1 MRTKQTKKLK
11 IKILKI
17 GAKRTKAKL
26 PQYKARN
33 KLAQEKGKSFIKCLN
48 MSSLNKSRNVVE
60 NSPLPEDSLNTKQ
73 LLLQCNLKRRKK
85 KAADEGAEHSMDL
98 SFQSD
103 GSAEAQLTKDT
114 NKKHHNDVSK
124 QKTIGSPVI
133 VEALSEDLSSLSIP
147 ELFKQQ
153 GQLTR
158 TKNDVFNSSHLHIS
172 NLKSDASVI
181 VAESL
186 NSSSSYSQINDTNI
200 VSPSKNDRKLPE
212 DKKQLQSNDCDML
225 TNPEKHLALSG
236 EAKKSDVCEGNSS
249 SVVNNIQD
257 NTFKMEASSY
267 KETPLADQ
275 QPIRFYCL
283 QNKVAVVLS
292 KDARFC
298 FTGKLIV
305 QVIYGAIEV
314 YGYVI
319 TTQNNPIEIYSPR
332 GYSNVSI
339 KASEKFSQ
347 NVESDIWVFLSK
359 EGIDQNQENK
369 LVDEVKQIKPGMTIV
384 LLSNLENKLTRFLHV
399 FYPFKLFPEI
409 KSVPYHSWIDTRRA
423 ERILQSNLYV
433 DNECKEIIVDPRVAQ
448 EVADKIL
455 TRWNANEWSC
465 TLIAGGKSVGKST
478 TMRYL
483 INGLLPV
490 SKMVVLFDVD
500 PGQTECTP
508 AGCISYSLIEQ
519 PLMGPNFTH
528 LKTPAFQVYI
538 GDVNVTRCIT
548 RYIEAMKMLFDKLSS
563 CPVLSRL
570 PIVINTMGFSQG
582 IGWDIILFTIKLIRP
597 SFVVQIMSE
606 KPKNNYIEYLS
617 KQVVNRQQVSW
628 PTWSTNVMKSNLPC
642 DHELFVVR
650 SHAESKSAPGYE
662 TWNMEPYQQRELVMI
677 SYLSEIVQN
686 SADSA
691 TRYDSLSLSINQA
704 VPYVTPFASLCISI
718 PQVSV
723 SPSHV
728 LNVVNGN
735 IVALCGI
742 DVNNNELRADQA
754 MAGPRILN
762 RSPLCACYGFGIIRG
777 IDMERQQIFINT
789 PLPVSTMQYVNCLMG
804 CIPVPVALLQTNQF
818 KNVPYTGGNDV
829 SPMSREHRRGYFR
842 MRY

>member
-1 MRTKQTKKLK
+1 
-11 IKILKI
+11 
-17 GAKRTKAKL
+17 
-26 PQYKARN
+26 
-33 KLAQEKGKSFIKCLN
+33 
-48 MSSLNKSRNVVE
+48 MSSFNRSRNAVE
-60 NSPLPEDSLNTKQ
+60 NSSLPEDSLNRKQ
-73 LLLQCNLKRRKK
+73 LLLQCNLIRSKK
-85 KAADEGAEHSMDL
+85 KPADVKGAQHSMDL

-103 GSAEAQLTKDT
+103 GSAEAQLTTDT

-124 QKTIGSPVI
+124 QNTIGPPVI
-133 VEALSEDLSSLSIP
+133 VDALSEDFSLLSIP
-147 ELFKQQ
+147 EIFKRQ
-153 GQLTR
+153 GELAR
-158 TKNDVFNSSHLHIS
+158 TKNNVYNSSRLHIS
-172 NLKSDASVI
+172 NMGSEASVI

-186 NSSSSYSQINDTNI
+186 NSNSSYSQRKDTNV
-200 VSPSKNDRKLPE
+200 VSPSKNNCKLPN
-212 DKKQLQSNDCDML
+212 DKKQLQSNDCNTL
-225 TNPEKHLALSG
+225 TNPKKHSALVG
-236 EAKKSDVCEGNSS
+236 KAKKSDVCEGNSG

-257 NTFKMEASSY
+257 NSFKIGASSRN
-267 KETPLADQ
+267 ETLLIDQ

-283 QNKVAVVLS
+283 QNKVAVVMS

-332 GYSNVSI
+332 GYSNVSM

-409 KSVPYHSWIDTRRA
+409 KSVPYHSWIDTKRA

-433 DNECKEIIVDPRVAQ
+433 DNQACKEIIVDPRVAQ

-465 TLIAGGKSVGKST
+465 TLIAGGKGVGKST

-483 INGLLPV
+483 INSLLPV
-490 SKMVVLFDVD
+490 SKIVVLLDVD

-508 AGCISYSLIEQ
+508 AGCISYSLIEK

-538 GDVNVTRCIT
+538 GDVNVSRCIT
-548 RYIEAMKMLFDKLSS
+548 RYIEGIKMLVDKLSS

-582 IGWDIILFTIKLIRP
+582 IGWDIILFTIKLTRP

-628 PTWSTNVMKSNLPC
+628 PTWSTNVTKWNQPC

-650 SHAESKSAPGYE
+650 SHAESKSVPGYE
-662 TWNMEPYQQRELVMI
+662 TWNIEPYQQRELVMI

-691 TRYDSLSLSINQA
+691 TRYDSLSLSINEV

-718 PQVSV
+718 PQASV

-728 LNVVNGN
+728 LNVINGN

-742 DVNNNELRADQA
+742 DVNNNELQADQI
-754 MAGPRILN
+754 MAGPRVLN

-777 IDMERQQIFINT
+777 VDMERQQIFINT
-789 PLPVSTMQYVNCLMG
+789 PLPISILQYVNCLMG
-804 CIPVPVALLQTNQF
+804 CIPVPTTLLQTHQF
-818 KNVPYTGGNDV
+818 RNVPYTGGNDV
-829 SPMSREHRRGYFR
+829 LPMSREHRRGYFR
-842 MRY
+842 MRYQRVQNNA